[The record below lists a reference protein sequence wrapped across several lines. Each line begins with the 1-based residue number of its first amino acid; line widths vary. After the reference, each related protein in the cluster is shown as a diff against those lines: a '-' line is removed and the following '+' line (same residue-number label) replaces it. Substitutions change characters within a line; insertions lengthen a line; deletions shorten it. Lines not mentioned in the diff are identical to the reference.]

1 MSALPSR
8 ACAFPGCSKLNCK
21 EHGRKRLY
29 RELDKRRGTSNER
42 GYDRDH
48 QKLRILCFVRDGW
61 KCVDCGW
68 EPEIVTDF
76 KRFEL
81 GTVPVDRVLDDLR
94 RALNSGERHLHA
106 DHQIPIQVRPDLR
119 LDLDNLKTR
128 CDKCHNRKTMNEL
141 RASLKTF
148 CSPTLF

>member
-29 RELDKRRGTSNER
+29 RERDKRRGTSNER
-42 GYDRDH
+42 GYDASHR
-48 QKLRILCFVRDGW
+48 KLRILAFQRDDW

-68 EPEIVTDF
+68 QVPIVADFRRLGLGEPSIQRLLE
-76 KRFEL
+76 EL
-81 GTVPVDRVLDDLR
+81 AQ
-94 RALNSGERHLHA
+94 ALNSGERHLHA
-106 DHQIPIQVRPDLR
+106 DHQIPIQLRPDLR

-141 RASLKTF
+141 RARKVES
-148 CSPTLF
+148 